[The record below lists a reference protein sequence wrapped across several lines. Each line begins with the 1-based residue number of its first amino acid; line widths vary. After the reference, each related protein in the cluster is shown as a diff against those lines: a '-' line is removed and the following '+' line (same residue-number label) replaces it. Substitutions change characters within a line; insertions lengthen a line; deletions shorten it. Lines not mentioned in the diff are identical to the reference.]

1 MKSAPPR
8 SPNVPQRK
16 DLTPS
21 NLNFP
26 VVGIG
31 ASAGGLQA
39 VKAFFEHMPRD
50 CGMAFVVILHLSPD
64 HQSVAGKIIQ
74 ETTRMPVSQVNDA
87 TPIEKNHV
95 YVISPAQLLKMNDG
109 YLAVSPSVREGGP
122 HIAID
127 LFFRD
132 LADTHKERAFCLI
145 LSGTGSDG
153 AVGLSRIKEQGGI
166 TLVQAPEDAE
176 YDGMPLAAIETQ
188 MVDLVLPVVEM
199 PQKLLELWRN
209 AQSIVLPTM
218 EREVSAARVG
228 FAGILARLADVVAA
242 MVVRGWVECA
252 CGNASGLVAALRD
265 PRLAGALLA
274 LHQQPGRDWTV
285 AQLAEQCNTSRS
297 AFADRFQVTIGM
309 TPLRY
314 VTELRMRLA
323 SQWLTLERLP
333 IEEVAQR
340 LGYTSQAAFSRA
352 FKRITGKTPGLSRK
366 VRQPIVT

>member
-1 MKSAPPR
+1 MSAEQFALSSDLINELLR
-8 SPNVPQRK
+8 GMRLRGVEYRRIQTSPTFGLGFAEKTGHAWFHFMAVGNAVLRMADGTTYALSAGNAVFISHGAAHQLYSHADVPVQDIDRL
-16 DLTPS
+16 DGVPLGDTVSAVHTGTDASPTPS
-21 NLNFP
+21 TILFSGCMEFELGSIHGLGKLMP
-26 VVGIG
+26 GLMLID
-31 ASAGGLQA
+31 AGGQRYPGL
-39 VKAFFEHMPRD
+39 VP
-50 CGMAFVVILHLSPD
+50 IL
-64 HQSVAGKIIQ
+64 
-74 ETTRMPVSQVNDA
+74 T
-87 TPIEKNHV
+87 
-95 YVISPAQLLKMNDG
+95 
-109 YLAVSPSVREGGP
+109 
-122 HIAID
+122 
-127 LFFRD
+127 
-132 LADTHKERAFCLI
+132 
-145 LSGTGSDG
+145 
-153 AVGLSRIKEQGGI
+153 
-166 TLVQAPEDAE
+166 
-176 YDGMPLAAIETQ
+176 
-188 MVDLVLPVVEM
+188 
-199 PQKLLELWRN
+199 
-209 AQSIVLPTM
+209 TM

>member
-1 MKSAPPR
+1 MPADQFALSSDLINELLRGMRLRGVEYRRIQAGPTFGLGFAQKPGHAWFHFMAVGTAVLHMEDGSTYTLSAGNAVFISHGAAHQLVSHPGVPVEDIDRLASAPLGDSVSAVDTGAEACP
-8 SPNVPQRK
+8 
-16 DLTPS
+16 TPS
-21 NLNFP
+21 TILFSGCMEFELGSIHGLGRLMP
-26 VVGIG
+26 GMMLID
-31 ASAGGLQA
+31 AGGQRYPGL
-39 VKAFFEHMPRD
+39 VP
-50 CGMAFVVILHLSPD
+50 IL
-64 HQSVAGKIIQ
+64 
-74 ETTRMPVSQVNDA
+74 T
-87 TPIEKNHV
+87 
-95 YVISPAQLLKMNDG
+95 
-109 YLAVSPSVREGGP
+109 
-122 HIAID
+122 
-127 LFFRD
+127 
-132 LADTHKERAFCLI
+132 
-145 LSGTGSDG
+145 
-153 AVGLSRIKEQGGI
+153 
-166 TLVQAPEDAE
+166 
-176 YDGMPLAAIETQ
+176 
-188 MVDLVLPVVEM
+188 
-199 PQKLLELWRN
+199 
-209 AQSIVLPTM
+209 TM

-285 AQLAEQCNTSRS
+285 AQLAEHCNTSRS
-297 AFADRFQVTIGM
+297 VFAERFQLTIGM

-366 VRQPIVT
+366 VRQSAVT

>member
-1 MKSAPPR
+1 MSAEQFALASDLINELLR
-8 SPNVPQRK
+8 GMRLRGVEYRRIQASPSFGLGFAEKPGHAWFHFMAVGNAVLRMEDGTTYALSAGNAVFISHGAAHQLYSHADVPVQDIDRL
-16 DLTPS
+16 DGVPLGDTVSAVHTGTDASPTPS
-21 NLNFP
+21 TILFS
-26 VVGIG
+26 GCMEFELGSIH
-31 ASAGGLQA
+31 GLG
-39 VKAFFEHMPRD
+39 KLMP
-50 CGMAFVVILHLSPD
+50 GLMLI
-64 HQSVAGKIIQ
+64 
-74 ETTRMPVSQVNDA
+74 DA
-87 TPIEKNHV
+87 
-95 YVISPAQLLKMNDG
+95 DG
-109 YLAVSPSVREGGP
+109 QRYPGLVP
-122 HIAID
+122 
-127 LFFRD
+127 
-132 LADTHKERAFCLI
+132 I
-145 LSGTGSDG
+145 LS
-153 AVGLSRIKEQGGI
+153 
-166 TLVQAPEDAE
+166 
-176 YDGMPLAAIETQ
+176 
-188 MVDLVLPVVEM
+188 
-199 PQKLLELWRN
+199 
-209 AQSIVLPTM
+209 TM
-218 EREVSAARVG
+218 EREASAARVG

-242 MVVRGWVECA
+242 MIVRGWVECA

-285 AQLAEQCNTSRS
+285 AQLAAQCNTSRS

>member
-1 MKSAPPR
+1 MSAEQFALSSDLINELLR
-8 SPNVPQRK
+8 GMRLRGVEYRRIQTSPTFGLGFAEKPGHAWFHFMAVGNAVLRMADGTTYALSAGNAVFISHGAAHQLYSHADVPVQDIDRL
-16 DLTPS
+16 DGVPLGDTVSAVHTGTDASPTPS
-21 NLNFP
+21 TILFS
-26 VVGIG
+26 GCMEFELGSIH
-31 ASAGGLQA
+31 GLG
-39 VKAFFEHMPRD
+39 KLMPGLMLIDADGQRYP
-50 CGMAFVVILHLSPD
+50 GLVPIL
-64 HQSVAGKIIQ
+64 
-74 ETTRMPVSQVNDA
+74 T
-87 TPIEKNHV
+87 
-95 YVISPAQLLKMNDG
+95 
-109 YLAVSPSVREGGP
+109 
-122 HIAID
+122 
-127 LFFRD
+127 
-132 LADTHKERAFCLI
+132 
-145 LSGTGSDG
+145 
-153 AVGLSRIKEQGGI
+153 
-166 TLVQAPEDAE
+166 
-176 YDGMPLAAIETQ
+176 
-188 MVDLVLPVVEM
+188 
-199 PQKLLELWRN
+199 
-209 AQSIVLPTM
+209 TM